1 MINYK
6 ERINKYIY
14 LEDRH
19 FLKDNEIQFIENA
32 KMIVKDYDCIQL
44 FTNDSM
50 LLYLLRKPS
59 CSIYYFPI
67 VIGSKKNQ
75 IKFIN
80 SLDKTDIIISDTYEH
95 KFSSNYRLKYVKEY
109 INRNY
114 SNIYEQDVWII
125 KKKISE

>member
-1 MINYK
+1 
-6 ERINKYIY
+6 
-14 LEDRH
+14 
-19 FLKDNEIQFIENA
+19 
-32 KMIVKDYDCIQL
+32 
-44 FTNDSM
+44 M

-67 VIGSKKNQ
+67 VIGSKKSQ

-80 SLDKTDIIISDTYEH
+80 SLNKTDIVISDTYEH
-95 KFSSNYRLKYVKEY
+95 KFSSNYRLKYAKEH

-125 KKKISE
+125 KKKISK